1 VKAESERTE
10 VIQREGEVLEAVLA
24 FLTRARS
31 RLDICSSSVGPRTG
45 EEFVDSLRAAR
56 RRGVRPRLLTEVNI
70 DNMKAMNT
78 ASRYLDIRHI
88 SGLRGNS
95 WAVSGDEYVSSLSFG
110 EFKASYPVI
119 FSNANTLVVE
129 HQSIFDALW
138 NHGEPLRDRILDL
151 EAGTGLPEVDIIR
164 DPTQVRELYLSLAER
179 AKDQILLVLPTS
191 MAFRRDSDIGMV
203 DLLERKA
210 SEGVKVRILTPV
222 DPWVIT
228 RLPQPAQRTKGIIY
242 RTTVPAETAE
252 TITLLVVDR
261 FASLSIEERAPGEQD
276 FTKSVGSAIL
286 ATREPRVR
294 QSTRFFE
301 RLWTENELREAEA
314 KARKH
319 EETSRKRAEL
329 MQDILTHDIRNF
341 NQVARLNAEL
351 LGEEVTDRESK
362 GRVSAILRA
371 VDGST
376 TLIERAKKLGSI
388 LSAGEVEVE
397 PISLRWSFERSMSL
411 VKKSNPSVKLKL
423 KSNLTGSVLADGLLD
438 EVFVNVLSNAVKY
451 SGGNSARI
459 EVLQEQAEL
468 RWNPHGRGVPCWKVS
483 ISDHGRGIPDS
494 QKASVFKRYLET
506 AKGSGLGLSIV
517 HALVTDR
524 FRGRVLVRDRVA
536 GDYSKGT
543 TVEIWLPRA

>member
-1 VKAESERTE
+1 MKAESERTE

-31 RLDICSSSVGPRTG
+31 RLDICSSRVGPRTG

-56 RRGVRPRLLTEVNI
+56 RRGVRPRLLTEVNT
-70 DNMKAMNT
+70 DNMKAMNR

-88 SGLRGNS
+88 SGLSGNS

-138 NHGEPLRDRILDL
+138 NHGEPLQDRILDL

-164 DPTQVRELYLSLAER
+164 DPTQVRELYLSLADR

-191 MAFRRDSDIGMV
+191 IAFRRDSDIGMV

-228 RLPQPAQRTKGIIY
+228 RLPQPAQRTKGITY
-242 RTTVPAETAE
+242 RTTMPAETAE

-294 QSTRFFE
+294 QSIRFFE

-388 LSAGEVEVE
+388 LSAGEVEAE
-397 PISLRWSFERSMSL
+397 PISLRWSFQRSMSL

-459 EVLQEQAEL
+459 EAVQEQAEL

-483 ISDHGRGIPDS
+483 ISDHGRGIPDN
-494 QKASVFKRYLET
+494 QKASIFKRYLET

-524 FRGRVLVRDRVA
+524 YRGRVLVRDRVP